1 MKKALSL
8 LLALAMCLSLAACG
22 GKNDSKTPSGGAGS
36 TGGGASTGTPAPSTP
51 DPAPEASTPDPA
63 PASTPDGVYYTDCP
77 IFNDVDIYGGVDA
90 DTFSDTMWTFAGGFT
105 DGHELSDEEAATVLE
120 LYGGTLALLFDED
133 AETAGLVQGGGTML
147 GLYEVLDD
155 TATLNLA
162 FELEGTIYE
171 YVAVLTAAGE
181 EEDPVLVLVSLADP
195 STAFYMAAVYAD

>member
-8 LLALAMCLSLAACG
+8 LLAAAVCLSLAACG
-22 GKNDSKTPSGGAGS
+22 GGSKSSSGGAGGTGG
-36 TGGGASTGTPAPSTP
+36 TGGGTSTPAPSTP
-51 DPAPEASTPDPA
+51 DPTPEPEPEPEPT
-63 PASTPDGVYYTDCP
+63 GVYYTDCP

-90 DTFSDTMWTFAGGFT
+90 DTFSDTLWTFAGGFT
-105 DGHELSDEEAATVLE
+105 DGHELSDEEAAEVLE

-133 AETAGLVQGGGTML
+133 AETAGLVQGGGTMP

-162 FELEGTIYE
+162 FELDGTIYE
-171 YVAVLTAAGE
+171 YVAVLTAAGA

-195 STAFYMAAVYAD
+195 STAFYMAAVYDVG

>member
-1 MKKALSL
+1 MKKLLSL
-8 LLALAMCLSLAACG
+8 LVAAAMCLSLAACG
-22 GKNDSKTPSGGAGS
+22 GGNKSQTPSN
-36 TGGGASTGTPAPSTP
+36 GGGASTGTPAPSTP
-51 DPAPEASTPDPA
+51 STPDPA
-63 PASTPDGVYYTDCP
+63 PGSDPEPVGVYYKDCP
-77 IFNDVDIYGGVDA
+77 IFDDVDIYGGVDA
-90 DTFSDTMWTFAGGFT
+90 DTFSDTLWTFAGGFT

-133 AETAGLVQGGGTML
+133 GETAGLVQGGGTMP

-171 YVAVLTAAGE
+171 YVAVLTAAGA

>member
-8 LLALAMCLSLAACG
+8 FLAAAMCLSLAACG
-22 GKNDSKTPSGGAGS
+22 DSNDSKKPSGGADN
-36 TGGGASTGTPAPSTP
+36 TGTPAPSTP
-51 DPAPEASTPDPA
+51 NPVPESDPE
-63 PASTPDGVYYTDCP
+63 PDGVYYTDCP
-77 IFNDVDIYGGVDA
+77 IFDDVDIYGGVDA
-90 DTFSDTMWTFAGGFT
+90 DTFSDTLWTFAGGFT
-105 DGHELSDEEAATVLE
+105 DGHELSDEEAAEVLE

-171 YVAVLTAAGE
+171 YVAVLTAAGA

-195 STAFYMAAVYAD
+195 DTAFYMAAVYDVG

>member
-22 GKNDSKTPSGGAGS
+22 GKNDSKAPSGGAGS
-36 TGGGASTGTPAPSTP
+36 TGGGTSNAGTPAPSAP
-51 DPAPEASTPDPA
+51 DPTPEPEPS
-63 PASTPDGVYYTDCP
+63 GVYYTQYS
-77 IFNDVDIYGGVDA
+77 IFDDVDIYGGVDA

-105 DGHELSDEEAATVLE
+105 DGHELSDEEAAAVLE

-133 AETAGLVQGGGTML
+133 AETAGLVQGGGTMP

-171 YVAVLTAAGE
+171 YVAVLTAAGA

-195 STAFYMAAVYAD
+195 STAFYMAAVYEN

>member
-8 LLALAMCLSLAACG
+8 LLAAAMCLSLAACG
-22 GKNDSKTPSGGAGS
+22 GGNKSQTPSNGAGA
-36 TGGGASTGTPAPSTP
+36 GTGTPAPSAP
-51 DPAPEASTPDPA
+51 DPTPEPEPA
-63 PASTPDGVYYTDCP
+63 GVYYTECP
-77 IFNDVDIYGGVDA
+77 IFDDVDIYGGVDA
-90 DTFSDTMWTFAGGFT
+90 DTFSNTLWTFAGGFT
-105 DGHELSDEEAATVLE
+105 DGHELSDEEAAAVLE

-133 AETAGLVQGGGTML
+133 AETAGLVQGGGTMP

-171 YVAVLTAAGE
+171 YVAVLTAAGA

-195 STAFYMAAVYAD
+195 DTAFYMAAVYDVG

>member
-22 GKNDSKTPSGGAGS
+22 GNNKSSSGGS
-36 TGGGASTGTPAPSTP
+36 TNGGGTSNAGTPAPSTP
-51 DPAPEASTPDPA
+51 DPAPEPEPEPEPA
-63 PASTPDGVYYTDCP
+63 GVYYTDCS
-77 IFNDVDIYGGVDA
+77 IFDDVDVYGGVDA

-105 DGHELSDEEAATVLE
+105 DGHELSDEEAAAVLE

-133 AETAGLVQGGGTML
+133 AETAGLVQGGGTMP

-162 FELEGTIYE
+162 FELDGTIYE
-171 YVAVLTAAGE
+171 YVAVLTAAGA

>member
-1 MKKALSL
+1 MKKVLSL
-8 LLALAMCLSLAACG
+8 LLAAAMCLSLAACG
-22 GKNDSKTPSGGAGS
+22 GKNDSKTPSGNNGGDASS
-36 TGGGASTGTPAPSTP
+36 TPTPATP
-51 DPAPEASTPDPA
+51 DPAPEGSTPSPA
-63 PASTPDGVYYTDCP
+63 PSSTSDGIYYTDCP
-77 IFNDVDIYGGVDA
+77 IFNAVDIYEGVDA

-105 DGHELSDEEAATVLE
+105 DGHELSDEEASEVLE
-120 LYGGTLALLFDED
+120 MYGGTLALLFDED
-133 AETAGLVQGGGTML
+133 GETAGLVQGGGTML

>member
-1 MKKALSL
+1 MKKTLSL
-8 LLALAMCLSLAACG
+8 LLAFAMCLSLTACG
-22 GKNDSKTPSGGAGS
+22 GNNSKTPSGGAGS
-36 TGGGASTGTPAPSTP
+36 TGGGTSNAGTSAP
-51 DPAPEASTPDPA
+51 DPAPGASTPDPA
-63 PASTPDGVYYTDCP
+63 PSSTPEGVYYTDCP

-120 LYGGTLALLFDED
+120 LYGGTLVLLFDED
-133 AETAGLVQGGGTML
+133 AESAGLVQGGGTMP

-171 YVAVLTAAGE
+171 YVAVLTAAGA
-181 EEDPVLVLVSLADP
+181 EEDPVLVIVSLADP
-195 STAFYMAAVYAD
+195 STAFYMAAVYDVG

>member
-8 LLALAMCLSLAACG
+8 FLAAAMCLSLAACG
-22 GKNDSKTPSGGAGS
+22 GGNKSQTPSNGGGGS
-36 TGGGASTGTPAPSTP
+36 TGSPGSPAPSAP
-51 DPAPEASTPDPA
+51 DSTPEAEPA
-63 PASTPDGVYYTDCP
+63 GVYYTECP
-77 IFNDVDIYGGVDA
+77 IFDDVDIYGGVDA
-90 DTFSDTMWTFAGGFT
+90 DTFSDTLWTFAGGFT
-105 DGHELSDEEAATVLE
+105 DGHELSDEEAAAVLE

-171 YVAVLTAAGE
+171 YVAVLTAAGA

-195 STAFYMAAVYAD
+195 DTAFYMAAVYDVG